1 MRVFSI
7 NSHFESFLYY
17 LIDFFG
23 FGLSIVYLVK
33 MERCGLIVVESLQ
46 AAILFALGLTNLLLF
61 LNDVIRGLVF
71 RFYPLRAVFL
81 ISLML
86 DVRFQSLLLVL
97 NRNF

>member
-1 MRVFSI
+1 
-7 NSHFESFLYY
+7 
-17 LIDFFG
+17 
-23 FGLSIVYLVK
+23 

>member
-1 MRVFSI
+1 
-7 NSHFESFLYY
+7 
-17 LIDFFG
+17 
-23 FGLSIVYLVK
+23 

-61 LNDVIRGLVF
+61 HNDVIRGLVF

>member
-1 MRVFSI
+1 
-7 NSHFESFLYY
+7 
-17 LIDFFG
+17 
-23 FGLSIVYLVK
+23 

-46 AAILFALGLTNLLLF
+46 GAILFALRLTNLLLF

-86 DVRFQSLLLVL
+86 DIRFQSLLLVL

>member
-1 MRVFSI
+1 
-7 NSHFESFLYY
+7 
-17 LIDFFG
+17 
-23 FGLSIVYLVK
+23 
-33 MERCGLIVVESLQ
+33 MECCGLIVVESLQ